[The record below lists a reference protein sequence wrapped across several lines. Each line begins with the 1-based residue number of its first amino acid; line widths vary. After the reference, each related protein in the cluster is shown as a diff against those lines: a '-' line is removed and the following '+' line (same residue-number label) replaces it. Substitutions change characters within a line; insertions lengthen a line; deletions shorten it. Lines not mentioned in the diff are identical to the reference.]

1 MKLIEE
7 KKVKEYTKIQEKLAK
22 QSSLPRCKAI
32 LRGGK
37 NVGKRATVL
46 FPSKGLHF
54 VKFILHNLI
63 Y

>member
-37 NVGKRATVL
+37 NVGKACDRIISVEGAT
-46 FPSKGLHF
+46 FCKIHSS
-54 VKFILHNLI
+54 
-63 Y
+63 